1 MWLETKVFREDM
13 EQIYSSSAISWQS
26 LKNKTIFITG
36 GTGLIGSTIIS
47 ALLYAEIKQKLNISV
62 IALVRDL
69 AKAKLQFKAQLEC
82 SDALKFVVGD
92 VREMP
97 EIIESVDYI
106 IHGAS
111 PTASRFFVEHPVET
125 ALTAIQ
131 GTVNLLELG
140 RQKNVE
146 GFVYLSSME
155 VYGYPVKGHKVS
167 EKDIGVQDALN
178 VRNSY
183 PLGKQICENIC
194 CSYAAE
200 YDVPT
205 KIVRLTQ
212 CFGPGVQYN
221 DGRVF
226 AEFSRCVIEQ
236 RNIVLKTK
244 GETERNYI
252 YTADAVEAIL
262 LVLLKGQKGE
272 AYNVANENTYCS
284 IFEMAKL
291 VAESGGID
299 VEIHEEDVKK
309 SGYADTLY
317 MDLETRKL
325 QKIGW
330 QPITELKEMYR
341 RMMEEMKV

>member
-1 MWLETKVFREDM
+1 MY
-13 EQIYSSSAISWQS
+13 QQ
-26 LKNKTIFITG
+26 
-36 GTGLIGSTIIS
+36 
-47 ALLYAEIKQKLNISV
+47 
-62 IALVRDL
+62 
-69 AKAKLQFKAQLEC
+69 
-82 SDALKFVVGD
+82 
-92 VREMP
+92 
-97 EIIESVDYI
+97 
-106 IHGAS
+106 
-111 PTASRFFVEHPVET
+111 
-125 ALTAIQ
+125 
-131 GTVNLLELG
+131 
-140 RQKNVE
+140 
-146 GFVYLSSME
+146 
-155 VYGYPVKGHKVS
+155 
-167 EKDIGVQDALN
+167 
-178 VRNSY
+178 
-183 PLGKQICENIC
+183 
-194 CSYAAE
+194 
-200 YDVPT
+200 